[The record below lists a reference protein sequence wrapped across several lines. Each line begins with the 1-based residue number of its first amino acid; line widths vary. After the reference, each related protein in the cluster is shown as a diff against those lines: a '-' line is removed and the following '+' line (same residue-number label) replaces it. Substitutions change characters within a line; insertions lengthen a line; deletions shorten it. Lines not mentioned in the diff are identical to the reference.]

1 MAQSSVPA
9 DNLYFHQGSLGQSKA
24 YLQRMVMWRRRG
36 WSCDGARQE
45 LSCHVTNHCGQVPGL
60 ISGARIL
67 NSDLLVVSGRAR
79 SHYPLLSELQFSPW
93 KHKGDKT
100 DLPELNG
107 REKMRWW
114 LHKLVAVNS
123 QMLRREVLLFSEHF
137 EPAGMCTS
145 PEEWEWAHYPSRQKP
160 ATELRKQR
168 VTRKPEHLKATNCS
182 QVSAWGAEHRFFSQ
196 RWQDGPGVTWYRRL
210 LSQKWFIS
218 WGCYELRSLLLPK
231 APLSRRESCLPWG
244 MTL

>member
-1 MAQSSVPA
+1 MFRQTICIFTKV
-9 DNLYFHQGSLGQSKA
+9 HQERTKLIS
-24 YLQRMVMWRRRG
+24 RG
-36 WSCDGARQE
+36 WSCDGATQE

-79 SHYPLLSELQFSPW
+79 SHYPLLSQLQFSPW

-114 LHKLVAVNS
+114 LHKLVAVIS

-137 EPAGMCTS
+137 EPAGICAP

-196 RWQDGPGVTWYRRL
+196 RWQNGPGVTWYRRL

-218 WGCYELRSLLLPK
+218 WGCSELRSLLLPK
-231 APLSRRESCLPWG
+231 APFSRRESCLPWG